1 MTPPSDIAAG
11 KAPTSAPVAPK
22 LDRSPF
28 SAISVTRSY
37 EQVVRQ
43 IESAIRSGQLG
54 RGERLPTERELGAT
68 FDVSRG
74 VVREAIKVLSAMGL
88 VEARQGSG
96 LYVRN
101 EPIQSVT
108 RAFVLSVSPSA
119 ESVEKLFEF
128 RAGLEREAASF
139 AAIRRSETDLEAISQ
154 AVTLTEQSREPL
166 DWIKFGD
173 ADQEFHRAIAL
184 ASGNPYLAVA
194 ITTAREMQRDVVNL
208 FSKHPGSIDTA
219 INHHQLIFA
228 AIRDRNSD
236 EAARLMTEHVRYTAN
251 AVQTNVPLLG
261 SLPTPPTLETRRAIH
276 DRNRRPDQPQTSEPD
291 HTARCDHCP
300 TNGLGHRRE
309 ILGLPAA
316 HPEPAAGGGGGGL
329 SRSSTASGS
338 ASANTG

>member
-1 MTPPSDIAAG
+1 MTPPSETAAS
-11 KAPTSAPVAPK
+11 KTPTTSPRAPK
-22 LDRSPF
+22 PGHSPF
-28 SAISVTRSY
+28 SAISVSRSY

-43 IESAIRSGQLG
+43 IESAIRSGQLA

-128 RAGLEREAASF
+128 RTGLEREAAAF
-139 AAIRRSETDLEAISQ
+139 AALRRTDNDLAAIFA
-154 AVTLTEQSREPL
+154 AVTLTEQSRDPL
-166 DWIKFGD
+166 DWDRFGD
-173 ADQEFHRAIAL
+173 ADSSFHRAIAL
-184 ASGNPYLAVA
+184 ASGNPYLSVA

-219 INHHQLIFA
+219 IDHHHQIYA
-228 AIRDRNSD
+228 AIRDRSPD
-236 EAARLMTEHVRYTAN
+236 EAAYLMTEHIKYTAH

-261 SLPTPPTLETRRAIH
+261 SLPIPQASD
-276 DRNRRPDQPQTSEPD
+276 DRQDTQ
-291 HTARCDHCP
+291 
-300 TNGLGHRRE
+300 
-309 ILGLPAA
+309 
-316 HPEPAAGGGGGGL
+316 
-329 SRSSTASGS
+329 
-338 ASANTG
+338 